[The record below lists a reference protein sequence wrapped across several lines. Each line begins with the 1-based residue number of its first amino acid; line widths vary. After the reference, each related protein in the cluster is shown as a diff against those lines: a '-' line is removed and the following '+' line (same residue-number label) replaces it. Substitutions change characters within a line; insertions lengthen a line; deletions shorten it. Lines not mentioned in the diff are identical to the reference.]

1 MKGSSA
7 IGTLVLVAAAG
18 VLACGRGETPQSA
31 DEAARVDIL
40 APADGDT
47 VDLPFT
53 VRLGATGVEVVAATG
68 QVEAGKGH
76 HHLVIGGDVPADDTP
91 LPGAPQ
97 VVHLGTGTSEYTVDS
112 LPPGRHRIIAV
123 FASGD
128 HVAMPSVA
136 RDTVTVIVR

>member
-1 MKGSSA
+1 MNGSSG
-7 IGTLVLVAAAG
+7 IGTLVLVAVAG
-18 VLACGRGETPQSA
+18 LLACGRADTPQTA

-40 APADGDT
+40 APVDGDT

-53 VRLGATGVEVVAATG
+53 IRLGATGVEVIAATG
-68 QVEAGKGH
+68 QVEVGKGH
-76 HHLVIGGDVPADDTP
+76 HHLVIGGDVPTGDAP

-112 LPPGRHRIIAV
+112 LPPGRHRIVAI

-128 HVAMPSVA
+128 HVPMPSVA
-136 RDTVTVIVR
+136 RDTVTVVVR

>member
-1 MKGSSA
+1 MKDSSA
-7 IGTLVLVAAAG
+7 SRMFLLMAAAG
-18 VLACGRGETPQSA
+18 LLACGRAETPPA
-31 DEAARVDIL
+31 GDEAARVEIL
-40 APADGDT
+40 APSEGDT

-53 VRLGATGVEVVAATG
+53 IRLGATGVEVVAATG

-91 LPGAPQ
+91 LPGVLP
-97 VVHLGTGTSEYTVDS
+97 VVHLGTGASEYTVDS
-112 LPPGRHRIIAV
+112 LPSGRHRIIAV